1 MVSVGVQGA
10 ERFSHPQL
18 RSRRWGVAPLILLEQ
33 EVATRSIR
41 MMDNKMV
48 LAFIVV
54 PDFDWSGKNTKKK
67 VSLPPLLMTFT
78 LTENMNNYFKTL
90 LLLLAVF
97 CLAAPLTA
105 QTPATCYRLTLS
117 DKNNSPYTISNP
129 SAYLS
134 ERALAKRARFN
145 IPITEEDF
153 PVNPQYVQQVQGV
166 DSRIR
171 VLCSCKW
178 LNTLTVYC
186 PDSTKLSQ
194 LSALPFVT
202 DILPVANYDLDS
214 LAPLPAAP
222 EPEYSPM
229 VNNTFR
235 DSVVPYDY
243 GTGAA
248 QIAIHNGQLLHNEG
262 FRGEGMLIAMFDAG
276 WQGVDTDSF
285 FQNLNAGGQ
294 LLGTRDLIPFRN
306 NVFEGHYHGT
316 ICASTM
322 SCLRESE
329 LVGTAPQASY
339 FFIRSEEPESE
350 QLIEE
355 DFWAQA
361 AVIADSIGADVINS
375 SLGYTTFPDFQQ
387 QVNTYAAMDGVSS
400 IASLAATLL
409 ARKGVIVC
417 ISAGNEGA
425 NEWHYIGHPGDAYD
439 VLTVGAADI
448 FGQVARFSSRGPSYD
463 GRVKPD
469 ITSVGVSTACVYP
482 GDWLY
487 VADGT
492 SLAGPVAAG
501 LCACLWQALPE
512 ASSLQVMQYIREN
525 GSCYDN
531 PNDSL
536 GYGIPDFYAAYT
548 QHVGIPEPTDISLSV
563 FPNPCSDVL
572 QIANGDLQIV
582 TVELY
587 DASGKLVR
595 SHRNAGDYLMRI
607 AVNELPNGIYIGKA
621 RLRNGGNKTFKVFKI

>member
-1 MVSVGVQGA
+1 
-10 ERFSHPQL
+10 
-18 RSRRWGVAPLILLEQ
+18 
-33 EVATRSIR
+33 
-41 MMDNKMV
+41 
-48 LAFIVV
+48 
-54 PDFDWSGKNTKKK
+54 
-67 VSLPPLLMTFT
+67 
-78 LTENMNNYFKTL
+78 MNNYFKTALSML
-90 LLLLAVF
+90 LCLLFAGI
-97 CLAAPLTA
+97 LAAQPS
-105 QTPATCYRLTLS
+105 PTCYRLTLS

-145 IPITEEDF
+145 IPITEQDF

-178 LNTLTVYC
+178 LNTLTIYC
-186 PDSTKLSQ
+186 PDSTKLPQ

-229 VNNTFR
+229 MSNSSFR
-235 DSVVPYDY
+235 DSVTPYDY
-243 GTGAA
+243 GNGFA
-248 QIAIHNGQLLHNEG
+248 QIVIHNGHLLHNDG
-262 FRGEGMLIAMFDAG
+262 FRGEGMLIAVFDAG
-276 WQGVDTDSF
+276 WNGMDTGTYFSE
-285 FQNLNAGGQ
+285 LYSEER

-306 NVFEGHYHGT
+306 NVYSAHYHGT
-316 ICASTM
+316 IVTSTM
-322 SCLRESE
+322 ACVRETE
-329 LVGTAPQASY
+329 LVGTAPAASY
-339 FFIRSEEPESE
+339 FLIRSEEPESE

-375 SLGYTTFPDFQQ
+375 SLGYTTFPDFPQ
-387 QVNTYAAMDGVSS
+387 QVNTYADVDGVSS
-400 IASLAATLL
+400 IASLAATILGQ
-409 ARKGVIVC
+409 KGVIVC
-417 ISAGNEGA
+417 ISAGNDGA
-425 NEWHYIGHPGDAYD
+425 NDWHHIGHPADAYD
-439 VLTVGAADI
+439 VLAVGAADI
-448 FGQVARFSSRGPSYD
+448 FGEIAPFSSRGPSYD

-501 LCACLWQALPE
+501 LCACLWQALPA
-512 ASSLQVMQYIREN
+512 ASSHQIMQYVREN

-563 FPNPCSDVL
+563 FPNPCTDIL
-572 QIANGDLQIV
+572 QIANGDLQIER
-582 TVELY
+582 VELY

-595 SHRNAGDYLMRI
+595 CHRNAGEYLLRI
-607 AVNELPNGIYIGKA
+607 VVNDLPDGIYIGKA
-621 RLRNGGNKTFKVFKI
+621 RLRNGGSQTFKVFKM

>member
-1 MVSVGVQGA
+1 
-10 ERFSHPQL
+10 
-18 RSRRWGVAPLILLEQ
+18 
-33 EVATRSIR
+33 
-41 MMDNKMV
+41 
-48 LAFIVV
+48 
-54 PDFDWSGKNTKKK
+54 
-67 VSLPPLLMTFT
+67 
-78 LTENMNNYFKTL
+78 MNNYFKTL

-105 QTPATCYRLTLS
+105 QTSATCYRLTLS

-229 VNNTFR
+229 VTNTFR

-306 NVFEGHYHGT
+306 NVFEGHYHG
-316 ICASTM
+316 
-322 SCLRESE
+322 
-329 LVGTAPQASY
+329 
-339 FFIRSEEPESE
+339 
-350 QLIEE
+350 
-355 DFWAQA
+355 
-361 AVIADSIGADVINS
+361 
-375 SLGYTTFPDFQQ
+375 
-387 QVNTYAAMDGVSS
+387 
-400 IASLAATLL
+400 
-409 ARKGVIVC
+409 
-417 ISAGNEGA
+417 
-425 NEWHYIGHPGDAYD
+425 
-439 VLTVGAADI
+439 
-448 FGQVARFSSRGPSYD
+448 
-463 GRVKPD
+463 
-469 ITSVGVSTACVYP
+469 
-482 GDWLY
+482 
-487 VADGT
+487 
-492 SLAGPVAAG
+492 
-501 LCACLWQALPE
+501 
-512 ASSLQVMQYIREN
+512 
-525 GSCYDN
+525 
-531 PNDSL
+531 
-536 GYGIPDFYAAYT
+536 
-548 QHVGIPEPTDISLSV
+548 
-563 FPNPCSDVL
+563 
-572 QIANGDLQIV
+572 
-582 TVELY
+582 
-587 DASGKLVR
+587 
-595 SHRNAGDYLMRI
+595 
-607 AVNELPNGIYIGKA
+607 
-621 RLRNGGNKTFKVFKI
+621 

>member
-1 MVSVGVQGA
+1 MVSVGVPGA

-90 LLLLAVF
+90 LLLLALF
-97 CLAAPLTA
+97 CFAAPLTA

-229 VNNTFR
+229 VTNTFR

-276 WQGVDTDSF
+276 WQGVDTGSF

-339 FFIRSEEPESE
+339 FFIRSEEPGSE

-375 SLGYTTFPDFQQ
+375 SLGYTTFPDFPQ
-387 QVNTYAAMDGVSS
+387 QVNTYADMDGVSS

-425 NEWHYIGHPGDAYD
+425 NEWHYIGHPGDAND
-439 VLTVGAADI
+439 VLAVGAADI

-501 LCACLWQALPE
+501 LCACLWQALP
-512 ASSLQVMQYIREN
+512 
-525 GSCYDN
+525 D
-531 PNDSL
+531 

-607 AVNELPNGIYIGKA
+607 AVNDLPNGIYIGKA
-621 RLRNGGNKTFKVFKI
+621 RLRNGGNKTFKVFKM